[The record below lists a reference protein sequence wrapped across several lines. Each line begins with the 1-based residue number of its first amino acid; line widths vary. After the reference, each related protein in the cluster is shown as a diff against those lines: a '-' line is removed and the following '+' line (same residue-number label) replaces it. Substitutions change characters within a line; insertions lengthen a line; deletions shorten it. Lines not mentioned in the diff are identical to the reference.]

1 MKLFHR
7 KTGINY
13 FKENYIKYSML
24 PTSDEIYIKQYN
36 VDKTNKTKN
45 VTSLGVHAYVQ
56 DTKKM
61 NINYVNLLFPLFFL
75 QKL

>member
-13 FKENYIKYSML
+13 FKENYIKCSML

-75 QKL
+75 

>member
-45 VTSLGVHAYVQ
+45 VTLLGVHAYVQ
-56 DTKKM
+56 DTKK
-61 NINYVNLLFPLFFL
+61 
-75 QKL
+75 

>member
-13 FKENYIKYSML
+13 FEENYIKYSML
-24 PTSDEIYIKQYN
+24 PTSEEIYIKQYN
-36 VDKTNKTKN
+36 VDKTNKTKI

-75 QKL
+75 